1 MWHSAA
7 KSEMTGVKISRRNPI
22 PVLLHYSPPF
32 LLLWVSFI
40 FFQLEGAYLV
50 EIFCEVEMDAY
61 ERAVGESFSNLAF
74 EAVEKIISVS
84 CK

>member
-1 MWHSAA
+1 
-7 KSEMTGVKISRRNPI
+7 MTGVKISRRNPI

>member
-7 KSEMTGVKISRRNPI
+7 KSEMTRVKISRRNI
-22 PVLLHYSPPF
+22 IHLLSSCYGFPLF
-32 LLLWVSFI
+32 